1 MATTSISLIR
11 PQTERIRPPRA
22 LWVPFPLGRPLG
34 APDDA
39 ELQHGV
45 LRQAFDLLASATEPT
60 IADYDGPEPEL
71 PVAEEWACPLNL
83 GPRVDDS
90 LPARLRSEIDRL
102 QPWAAQTRRE
112 RGRTLFGASGAGAD
126 QVHVVADALS
136 HVAEGGS
143 LAEPPPGEVEWR
155 FEMPLLIRHL
165 ADDLRTFHHE
175 AIAAQP
181 GAVEPDHQALTKWI
195 FDETVLGEV
204 LTAVADRL
212 TEVAEDDPMA
222 RLVRG
227 LLIPEGHYHG
237 GTTF

>member
-34 APDDA
+34 APDDP

-45 LRQAFDLLASATEPT
+45 LRQAFDLLATATEPT
-60 IADYDGPEPEL
+60 IGDYEGPEPEL
-71 PVAEEWACPLNL
+71 PEAAEWACPLNL
-83 GPRVDDS
+83 GPKVDDS
-90 LPARLRSEIDRL
+90 LGARLRAELDRVRPWSE
-102 QPWAAQTRRE
+102 QTRRE
-112 RGRTLFGASGAGAD
+112 RGRTLFGASGASPD
-126 QVHVVADALS
+126 QVHVVADALV

-143 LAEPPPGEVEWR
+143 LAEPPPGEVDWR
-155 FEMPLLIRHL
+155 FAMPLLIRHL
-165 ADDLRTFHHE
+165 ADDLRTVHHE

-181 GAVEPDHQALTKWI
+181 GSVEPDHQALTTWI
-195 FDETVLGEV
+195 FAETVLGET

-212 TEVAEDDPMA
+212 TEAAADDPMA
-222 RLVRG
+222 QLVRG

-237 GTTF
+237 GSTF